1 MKVFIETYGCWL
13 NKGESDIM
21 RTLLLRAGHVFVESP
36 EVADVVVVN
45 TCAVRGDTEVKMFR
59 RLRELEELRKKLG
72 FKLVVAGCLVN
83 VRPKSILSIAPE
95 ASLIEPDSLEKIVE
109 VVQNSGQVL
118 ELRTYPRARTTLP
131 EHRGGVTYVLPVQSG
146 CLGSCAFCIEWVTR
160 GFGVKSYPVE
170 AIIEAVRDAVRKGAK
185 EVYLVGQDLAAYGYD
200 LGTNLAGLVRR
211 VLEEVDG
218 EYRIRIGMMEPMLL
232 SKQLDAL
239 VDLMHDGRVYRY
251 FHIPVQAGDDRVLR
265 LMNRKY
271 TVREYKSLIQRI
283 RSAGFTSSVATDI
296 IVGFPGEDEEAFK
309 NTLRLIEDVKF
320 DKVHVARY
328 TLRPFT
334 KGYVMKGVPEPVK
347 KERSRIASEVSLRV
361 AYEVNKE
368 YVGRL
373 SDVLV
378 NSVSAKG
385 DFVGRT
391 IEYKP
396 VILRGYDLKLGETVK
411 VKIREATSLALIGDI
426 VD

>member
-1 MKVFIETYGCWL
+1 
-13 NKGESDIM
+13 
-21 RTLLLRAGHVFVESP
+21 
-36 EVADVVVVN
+36 
-45 TCAVRGDTEVKMFR
+45 
-59 RLRELEELRKKLG
+59 
-72 FKLVVAGCLVN
+72 
-83 VRPKSILSIAPE
+83 
-95 ASLIEPDSLEKIVE
+95 
-109 VVQNSGQVL
+109 
-118 ELRTYPRARTTLP
+118 
-131 EHRGGVTYVLPVQSG
+131 
-146 CLGSCAFCIEWVTR
+146 
-160 GFGVKSYPVE
+160 
-170 AIIEAVRDAVRKGAK
+170 
-185 EVYLVGQDLAAYGYD
+185 
-200 LGTNLAGLVRR
+200 
-211 VLEEVDG
+211 
-218 EYRIRIGMMEPMLL
+218 MEPMLL

-334 KGYVMKGVPEPVK
+334 KGYVIRGLPEPVK

-378 NSVSAKG
+378 NSVSTKG

-411 VKIREATSLALIGDI
+411 VKIREATPLALVGDV